1 VRGTL
6 VEDPTVVASALDSL
20 ITSGVAPR
28 MLGLDVPKGHRI
40 TAEDARAVRRAMIEF
55 R

>member
-1 VRGTL
+1 M
-6 VEDPTVVASALDSL
+6 VASALDSL

-28 MLGLDVPKGHRI
+28 MLGLDVPKGHHVS
-40 TAEDARAVRRAMIEF
+40 AEDVKAVRRALIEF